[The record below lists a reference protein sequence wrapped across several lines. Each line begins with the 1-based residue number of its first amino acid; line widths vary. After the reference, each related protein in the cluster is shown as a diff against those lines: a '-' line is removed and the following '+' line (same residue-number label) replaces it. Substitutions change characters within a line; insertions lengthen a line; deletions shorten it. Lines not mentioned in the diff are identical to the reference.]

1 MQAVQNAVAA
11 AAGSGQL
18 GLQSL
23 KGVGKGK
30 QLTQGKIEMV
40 KQALEATQRVENAVK
55 GAQDWFQ
62 RGVAIFQGELNAI
75 GDAKR
80 SLQSVVTKLTGER
93 PAEDLATLP
102 PARHPQPR
110 PLPALLLTCPAFSP
124 APFHS
129 LARPT
134 YAPPPGAPSHHPS
147 PCCFAPFSRLVRY
160 RGG

>member
-1 MQAVQNAVAA
+1 MQAVQTAVAA
-11 AAGSGQL
+11 AAGAGQL
-18 GLQSL
+18 GLTSL

-80 SLQSVVTKLTGER
+80 SLQDVVTKLTGER
-93 PAEDLATLP
+93 PAKDLAT
-102 PARHPQPR
+102 RQPD
-110 PLPALLLTCPAFSP
+110 THSHG
-124 APFHS
+124 PFQ
-129 LARPT
+129 
-134 YAPPPGAPSHHPS
+134 
-147 PCCFAPFSRLVRY
+147 PFY
-160 RGG
+160 